1 MGFTRVKSSEA
12 LRTHGTLEEAV
23 ESLFGD
29 RNPGGKCLKTCPRV
43 GKLRCHFTDVLV
55 FELLYCFWAFRC
67 QCYERGYRPTYGAG
81 RRWQRGRRRWWGRV
95 DRPTNEPSQNAAD
108 KIVWSFRPKQVEISV
123 TNPWFRKFC
132 KTVSCVCIIK
142 VYFYMW

>member
-1 MGFTRVKSSEA
+1 MESSEA

-55 FELLYCFWAFRC
+55 FELLYCFLGF
-67 QCYERGYRPTYGAG
+67 QMPVLGERISTNLW
-81 RRWQRGRRRWWGRV
+81 RRKKMTTRTTTTMMGESGSSNKR
-95 DRPTNEPSQNAAD
+95 
-108 KIVWSFRPKQVEISV
+108 
-123 TNPWFRKFC
+123 
-132 KTVSCVCIIK
+132 TVPERSR
-142 VYFYMW
+142 